1 MKFTDRVS
9 VGQTK
14 RTDEGYLVATARVA
28 RTGVQQYL
36 ASELGDIAIK
46 AGFKPNDVVRVMR
59 SPDEVFHEDSLRTV
73 TRLPVTINHPAED
86 VTAANWSSLSVGD
99 VGDAYSKESGWI
111 VVNPMLKDA
120 AAIEAAETTHREIS
134 MGYRA
139 EIVTASDKSI
149 ADFEQKNIRY
159 NHLALV
165 PKGRAGR
172 DARIGDSW
180 GASPVNDSEVD
191 KPGTTPTPTK
201 DAGGH
206 MTKTVILGDAAVTV
220 PVTDAVAIEAFKA
233 LSAKTLADAEAAN
246 EAALAEKDVELAKLQ
261 AQLDDAKAKVLS
273 DADIDAKVAARSEL
287 VATAKAI
294 APEVKTDGLKDAD
307 IRKAVVTA
315 KLGDA
320 AIADKS
326 EAYIDARFDILA
338 EGSVQNNPV
347 RDSILGGIQTFGDE
361 DAKQMNDAHSDYV
374 ARLTR
379 QTKGA

>member
-9 VGQTK
+9 VGHTK
-14 RTDEGYLVATARVA
+14 RTEEGYLVATARVA
-28 RTGVQQYL
+28 RTGVQHYL
-36 ASELGDIAIK
+36 ASELGDVATK
-46 AGFKPNDVVRVMR
+46 AGFKPEDVVRVMR
-59 SPDEVFHEDSLRTV
+59 SPEEVFHEDSLRTI

-86 VTAANWSSLSVGD
+86 VTAENWSELSVGD
-99 VGDAYSKESGWI
+99 VGDAYAKESGWI

-120 AAIEAAETTHREIS
+120 NAIEAAETTHREIS

-139 EIVTASDKSI
+139 EIVVARDKSV

-180 GASPVNDSEVD
+180 GVSPVNDNEPYQ
-191 KPGTTPTPTK
+191 PGTTPTKTN
-201 DAGGH
+201 DTGGH

-220 PVTDAVAIEAFKA
+220 PVTDAIAIEAFKA
-233 LSAKTLADAEAAN
+233 SSAKSLADAQSAH

-261 AQLDDAKAKVLS
+261 AQLDDTRAKVLS

-294 APEVKTDGLKDAD
+294 APEVKTDGIKDAD

-320 AIADKS
+320 AVADKS
-326 EAYIDARFDILA
+326 DAYIDARFDILA
-338 EGSVQNNPV
+338 EGAAEQNPV
-347 RDSILGGIQTFGDE
+347 RDVMSGGVHSFGDE
-361 DAKQMNDAHSDYV
+361 GTQQMNDAHSDYV

-379 QTKGA
+379 QNKGA

>member
-1 MKFTDRVS
+1 MRFTDRVS

-14 RTDEGYLVATARVA
+14 RTEEGYLVATARVA
-28 RTGVQQYL
+28 RTGVQHYL
-36 ASELGDIAIK
+36 ASELGDVAIQ
-46 AGFKPNDVVRVMR
+46 AGFKPDDVVRVMR
-59 SPDEVFHEDSLRTV
+59 HPDEVFHEDSLKTI

-86 VTAANWSSLSVGD
+86 VNSDNWSSLSVGD

-120 AAIEAAETTHREIS
+120 AAIEAVETTHREIS

-139 EIVTASDKSI
+139 KIVVARDSSI
-149 ADFEQKNIRY
+149 ADFDQKHIRY

-172 DARIGDSW
+172 DARIGDNW
-180 GASPVNDSEVD
+180 GTSPVNDSEVD

-201 DAGGH
+201 DTGGH

-220 PVTDAVAIEAFKA
+220 PVTDATTIEAFKA
-233 LSAKTLADAEAAN
+233 STAKAIADAQSTH

-261 AQLDDAKAKVLS
+261 AQLDDTKSKVLS

-287 VATAKAI
+287 VATAKVI
-294 APEVKTDGLKDAD
+294 APEVKTDGIKDAD

-326 EAYIDARFDILA
+326 DAYIDARFDILA
-338 EGSVQNNPV
+338 EGSVKENPV
-347 RDSILGGIQTFGDE
+347 RDMMFGGVHVFGDE
-361 DAKQMNDAHSDYV
+361 DTNQMNDAHNDYV

>member
-14 RTDEGYLVATARVA
+14 RTEEGYLVATARVA

-36 ASELGDIAIK
+36 ASELGDVAIK
-46 AGFKPNDVVRVMR
+46 AGFNPGDVVRVMR

-86 VTAANWSSLSVGD
+86 VTADNWSELSVGD

-111 VVNPMLKDA
+111 VVNPMLKDT

-139 EIVTASDKSI
+139 EIAVASDKSI

-180 GASPVNDSEVD
+180 GVSPVNDNEPG
-191 KPGTTPTPTK
+191 KPGTTPTTPK

-220 PVTDAVAIEAFKA
+220 PVADAVAIEAFKA
-233 LSAKTLADAEAAN
+233 SSAEALADAQSAH
-246 EAALAEKDVELAKLQ
+246 EAALADKDAELAKLQ

-287 VATAKAI
+287 IATAKAI
-294 APEVKTDGLKDAD
+294 APEIKTDGLKDAD

-326 EAYIDARFDILA
+326 DAYIDARFDILA
-338 EGSVQNNPV
+338 EGSTKQNPV
-347 RDSILGGIQTFGDE
+347 RDSILGGIQTFGD
-361 DAKQMNDAHSDYV
+361 DAQQMNDAHSDYV

>member
-14 RTDEGYLVATARVA
+14 RTEEGYLVATARVA
-28 RTGVQQYL
+28 RTGVQHYL
-36 ASELGDIAIK
+36 ASELGDVAIQ
-46 AGFKPNDVVRVMR
+46 AGFKPADVVRVMR
-59 SPDEVFHEDSLRTV
+59 SPEEVFHEDSLRTV

-86 VTAANWSSLSVGD
+86 VTAENWSELSVGD

-120 AAIEAAETTHREIS
+120 AAIEAAKTTHREIS

-139 EIVTASDKSI
+139 EIVVARDKSI

-180 GASPVNDSEVD
+180 GVSPVNDNEPYQS
-191 KPGTTPTPTK
+191 GTTPTITN
-201 DAGGH
+201 DTGGH

-220 PVTDAVAIEAFKA
+220 PVTDAIAIEAFKA
-233 LSAKTLADAEAAN
+233 SSAKALADAKSAH

-261 AQLDDAKAKVLS
+261 AQLDDAKAKALS
-273 DADIDAKVAARSEL
+273 DTDIDAKVAARSEL
-287 VATAKAI
+287 IATAKAI

-320 AIADKS
+320 AITGKS
-326 EAYIDARFDILA
+326 DAYIDARFDILA
-338 EGSVQNNPV
+338 EGAAEQNPV
-347 RDSILGGIQTFGDE
+347 RDVMFGGVHSFGDE
-361 DAKQMNDAHSDYV
+361 GTQQMNDAHSDYV

>member
-14 RTDEGYLVATARVA
+14 RTEEGYLVATARVA

-36 ASELGDIAIK
+36 ASELGDVAIK
-46 AGFKPNDVVRVMR
+46 AGFKPDDVVRVMR
-59 SPDEVFHEDSLRTV
+59 HPDEVFHEDSLKTI
-73 TRLPVTINHPAED
+73 TRLPVTINHPVED
-86 VTAANWSSLSVGD
+86 VNSDNWSKLSVGD
-99 VGDAYSKESGWI
+99 VGDAYSKESDWI
-111 VVNPMLKDA
+111 VVNPMIKDA
-120 AAIEAAETTHREIS
+120 AAIGAAETTHREIS

-172 DARIGDSW
+172 DARIGDNW
-180 GASPVNDSEVD
+180 GVSPVNDNEPYQ
-191 KPGTTPTPTK
+191 PGTVPTTTK
-201 DAGGH
+201 DTGGH

-220 PVTDAVAIEAFKA
+220 PVADAIAIEAFKTS
-233 LSAKTLADAEAAN
+233 SAKALADAKSAHEEAM
-246 EAALAEKDVELAKLQ
+246 AEKDAELEKLQ
-261 AQLDDAKAKVLS
+261 AQLDDAKSKILS
-273 DADIDAKVAARSEL
+273 DADIDAKAAARADL
-287 VATAKAI
+287 IATAKKI
-294 APEVKTDGLKDAD
+294 APAAEIAGLSDAA

-315 KLGDA
+315 RLGDA

-326 EAYIDARFDILA
+326 DAYVDARFDILA
-338 EGSVQNNPV
+338 EDAAPTDPV
-347 RDSILGGIQTFGDE
+347 KDAIIKTTNDSADNG
-361 DAKQMNDAHSDYV
+361 HSAYV

-379 QTKGA
+379 NNKEA